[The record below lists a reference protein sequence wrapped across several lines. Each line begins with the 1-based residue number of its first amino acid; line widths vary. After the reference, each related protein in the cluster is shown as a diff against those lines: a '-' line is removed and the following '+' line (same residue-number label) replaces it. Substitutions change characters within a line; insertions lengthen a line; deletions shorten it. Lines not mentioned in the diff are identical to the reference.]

1 MAGGKQ
7 CPAPPLVWLSYCY
20 AASHDV
26 APAGLLQALWDSQHT
41 WAGEQMYDL
50 AISLRGFYLKVRGSS
65 WWEIWEGKIV
75 VGKPHGGKC
84 ITAKMRQQ
92 QNVMMAAMLMW
103 QGCSIIDAAVLLKAQ
118 RQEKYP
124 V

>member
-65 WWEIWEGKIV
+65 WWEIWGKIV

-103 QGCSIIDAAVLLKAQ
+103 QGCSSIDAAVLLKAQ